1 MRGFTLIELL
11 ITTTIVILL
20 SGASLVTFFNFQKTS
35 EVNSDA
41 NNVAER
47 LRTIQTKA
55 TAVEIPAA
63 CVNGVTSYVANFSG
77 PNLSVTATCPGV
89 GDVVVASLALTLV
102 NSSFLSAGSV
112 TFRSRSVNAS
122 DTTICLTGSGNLFKV
137 TVNQAANVSKP
148 TKVAVCP

>member
-35 EVNSDA
+35 AVNSDA

-63 CVNGVTSYVANFSG
+63 CVNGVTSYVANYSG
-77 PNLSVTATCPGV
+77 TSLSVTATCPGV
-89 GDVVVASLALTLV
+89 GDVAVASLTLTLV
-102 NSSFLSAGSV
+102 NSSFQSAGSV
-112 TFRSRSVNAS
+112 TFRSRLISAG
-122 DTTICLTGSGNLFKV
+122 DATICLTGSGNLFKI
-137 TVNQAANVSKP
+137 TVNRAANVSKP